1 MIFRLLSH
9 QQQRGTMIDVG
20 AHVGTALAPFA
31 SAGWQV
37 VAFEPDS
44 VNRRNLEESFRS
56 FPNVSIDP
64 RALADEPRKAATLFR
79 SDVSTGISSLTPF
92 HPSHVAADTTEVTTL
107 EQVSEDRSIQSL
119 DFLKIDTEGYDLP
132 VLKGLPW
139 RTLKPRVILC
149 EFEDTKT
156 LPLGYSFRDLA
167 DFLQERGYKLIVS
180 EWYPVK
186 RYGGR
191 HQWRRFAL
199 YPCQLVDPRC
209 WGNIIGT
216 DSDLLHHADAAN
228 LSAIWTGRRELMTR
242 IRSEECV
249 EIALWKDI
257 ALAARRRVDDATAVA
272 LKSLSGQSV
281 RQLGSVQVRQ
291 LPFDTLRKIVRMTVA
306 VVPLGLSDLGLVRD
320 PLFDEA
326 VIESDQDDCLESH
339 EIGQLE

>member
-1 MIFRLLSH
+1 MRRIFQTLTTKIGRAASLLRNEGCSALLKEMVERVRTLRRPRPDESAMIFRVLSH

-31 SAGWQV
+31 RAGWQV

-44 VNRRNLEESFRS
+44 VNRKRLEESFRS

-79 SDVSTGISSLTPF
+79 SEVSTGISSLSPF
-92 HPSHVAADTTEVTTL
+92 HSSHVAAGTIDVTTL
-107 EQVSEDRSIQSL
+107 ETVSRDRSIRSL

-156 LPLGYSFRDLA
+156 GPLGYSFRDLG

-186 RYGGR
+186 RYGAR

-199 YPCQLVDPRC
+199 YPCQLADPAS

-216 DSDLLHHADAAN
+216 DSEPLHHEM
-228 LSAIWTGRRELMTR
+228 LQICRRYGP
-242 IRSEECV
+242 V
-249 EIALWKDI
+249 EGD
-257 ALAARRRVDDATAVA
+257 
-272 LKSLSGQSV
+272 
-281 RQLGSVQVRQ
+281 
-291 LPFDTLRKIVRMTVA
+291 
-306 VVPLGLSDLGLVRD
+306 
-320 PLFDEA
+320 
-326 VIESDQDDCLESH
+326 
-339 EIGQLE
+339 